1 MRRWDLID
9 TFVSV
14 VDAGSFSAAAAR
26 LGVSKSLVSRK
37 ISTLEKELGT
47 QLLFRTTRQINPTD
61 AGHQLYLKSSR
72 LFSSLEEAGDSV
84 RNMEEVPRG
93 HLRIAAAD
101 WFGER
106 YLSACSAL
114 FNLKYPDLKI
124 DVHITN
130 LRIDLVAERYDLA
143 LHYGGLPD
151 SSCRAKRI
159 CAIPHVVCGAPA
171 YFGRKGRPQTID
183 ELRQHNCLVSDFE
196 FCTTWRF
203 KSPDGPV
210 DINLEGTWRS
220 NNGQALM
227 FAALQGLGLCRL
239 PLPYVNEYLACGKL
253 ETVLDD
259 FRDDPFPV
267 WMLYPNT
274 RYVSAKVRLF
284 IDYFSEWLINELRTQ
299 PAAMV
304 PADTARPRRVYKR
317 AART

>member
-14 VDAGSFSAAAAR
+14 VDAGSFSAAATR

-37 ISTLEKELGT
+37 VSLLERELGT
-47 QLLFRTTRQINPTD
+47 QLLFRTTRRINPTD

-101 WFGER
+101 WFAER
-106 YLSACSAL
+106 FLSACSAD

-124 DVHITN
+124 DLHITN
-130 LRIDLVAERYDLA
+130 LRVDLVAERYDLA

-151 SSCRAKRI
+151 SSCRARRI
-159 CAIPHVVCGAPA
+159 CTIPHVVCGTPS
-171 YFGRKGRPQTID
+171 YFRRRGRPREIAD
-183 ELRQHNCLVSDFE
+183 LRNHNCLVSDFE
-196 FCTTWRF
+196 FCTTWHF
-203 KSPDGPV
+203 KTPDGPV
-210 DINLEGTWRS
+210 DIDLEGTWRS

-239 PLPYVNEYLACGKL
+239 PLPYVSEHIALGKL
-253 ETVLDD
+253 ETVLDQ

-267 WMLYPNT
+267 WLLYPNT

-284 IDYFSEWLINELRTQ
+284 IDFFADWINEQLRAQETGG
-299 PAAMV
+299 
-304 PADTARPRRVYKR
+304 TAPRRTVQRRIAR
-317 AART
+317 A

>member
-14 VDAGSFSAAAAR
+14 VDAGSFSAAATR

-37 ISTLEKELGT
+37 VSTLEQELGT
-47 QLLFRTTRQINPTD
+47 QLLFRTTRRINPTD

-101 WFGER
+101 WFAER
-106 YLSACSAL
+106 YLSACSAD

-124 DVHITN
+124 DLHITN
-130 LRIDLVAERYDLA
+130 LRVDLVAERYDLA

-151 SSCRAKRI
+151 SSSRARRI
-159 CAIPHVVCGAPA
+159 CTIHHVVCGAPA
-171 YFGRKGRPQTID
+171 YFSDRGRPGAIE
-183 ELRQHNCLVSDFE
+183 ELRNHNCLVSDFE
-196 FCTTWRF
+196 FCTTWHF
-203 KSPDGPV
+203 KTPDGPV
-210 DINLEGTWRS
+210 DIDLEGTWRS
-220 NNGQALM
+220 NNGQALIS
-227 FAALQGLGLCRL
+227 AALQGLGLCRL
-239 PLPYVNEYLACGKL
+239 PLPYVSEYLAQGRL
-253 ETVLDD
+253 ETVLDE

-267 WMLYPNT
+267 WLLYPNT

-284 IDYFSEWLINELRTQ
+284 IDFFAEWINEQLRVQLAGT
-299 PAAMV
+299 PA
-304 PADTARPRRVYKR
+304 PRRTRRPVQRRVAR
-317 AART
+317 A

>member
-9 TFVSV
+9 TFVTV
-14 VDAGSFSAAAAR
+14 VDAGGFSAAATR

-37 ISTLEKELGT
+37 VSTLEQELGT
-47 QLLFRTTRQINPTD
+47 QLLFRTTRRINPTD

-72 LFSSLEEAGDSV
+72 LLSSLEEAGESV

-106 YLSACSAL
+106 YLSACSAD
-114 FNLKYPDLKI
+114 FNLKYPDLKV
-124 DVHITN
+124 DLHITN

-143 LHYGGLPD
+143 LHYGSLPD
-151 SSCRAKRI
+151 SSCRARRI
-159 CAIPHVVCGAPA
+159 CTIPHVVCGAPA
-171 YFGRKGRPQTID
+171 YFQRQGRPRVVAD
-183 ELRQHNCLVSDFE
+183 LREHNCLVSDFE
-196 FCTTWRF
+196 FCTTWHF
-203 KSPDGPV
+203 KTPEGAV
-210 DINLEGTWRS
+210 DIDLEGTWRS

-239 PLPYVNEYLACGKL
+239 PLPYVSEFVAQGKL
-253 ETVLDD
+253 ETVLDE

-267 WMLYPNT
+267 WLLYPNT

-284 IDYFSEWLINELRTQ
+284 IDYFAAWLTAQVRQ
-299 PAAMV
+299 PKHAGKAAARV
-304 PADTARPRRVYKR
+304 RRPAQRR
-317 AART
+317 AARA

>member
-14 VDAGSFSAAAAR
+14 VDAGSFSGAAER

-37 ISTLEKELGT
+37 VSTLEQELGT
-47 QLLFRTTRQINPTD
+47 QLLFRTTRQLNPTE
-61 AGHQLYLKSSR
+61 AGHELYLKSSR
-72 LFSSLEEAGDSV
+72 LLSSLEEAGESV
-84 RNMEEVPRG
+84 RNMEETPRG

-106 YLSACSAL
+106 YLAAGSAEFS
-114 FNLKYPDLKI
+114 LKYPQLRI

-151 SSCRAKRI
+151 SSVRARRI
-159 CAIPHVVCGAPA
+159 CLIPHVVCASPDYLARQGEP
-171 YFGRKGRPQTID
+171 RSIE

-196 FCTTWRF
+196 FCTMWRF
-203 KSPDGPV
+203 KGPAGPV
-210 DINLEGTWRS
+210 DIDLDGTWRS
-220 NNGQALM
+220 NNGQALL
-227 FAALQGLGLCRL
+227 FAAAQGLGLCRL
-239 PLPYVNEYLACGKL
+239 PLPYVSEYLQQGKL
-253 ETVLDD
+253 RTVLDE

-284 IDYFSEWLINELRTQ
+284 IDFFAEWLNKQLQ
-299 PAAMV
+299 LAN
-304 PADTARPRRVYKR
+304 
-317 AART
+317 